1 MPTQS
6 AQASLSSAF
15 TIVPITGFINYS
27 NGIIDI
33 VTGAIKAQGRSR
45 WGNIKKWSSFIN
57 YITERDPIK
66 WTAPV
71 LDLGSVDYFN
81 LEVTTEFDG
90 TLKFFVHVSETGEF
104 AGEESEYLIED
115 GTSTINS
122 FYGRFVYV
130 TAIVQGTTLSR
141 MSIQSSREFDTIKLT
156 NVNTATLSGTNT
168 ARVLSLPR
176 TVSGIYDMDIQ
187 VKAMTPY
194 AVDMYVSNTPTSKVG
209 IPVVV
214 SKSATS
220 PTIAV
225 YGIDNQPRDATVDV
239 TLTVLNRMVMN
250 SGRIVVIR

>member
-6 AQASLSSAF
+6 ASAALSSTF
-15 TIVPITGFINYS
+15 TLVPITGFIRYQD
-27 NGIIDI
+27 GIIDS
-33 VTGAIKAQGRSR
+33 TSGSIKAQGRSR
-45 WGNIKKWSSFIN
+45 WGNLTKWSSFTN
-57 YITERDPIK
+57 YITERDPIR

-81 LEVTTEFDG
+81 LEITTEFDG
-90 TLKFFVHVSETGEF
+90 TMKFIVHVSDTGEF
-104 AGEESEYLIED
+104 GGEESETVIQEGD
-115 GTSTINS
+115 SNISS

-130 TAIVQGTTLSR
+130 TAIVTGTELRR
-141 MSIQSSREFDTIKLT
+141 MSVQTSREFDTIKLA
-156 NVNTATLSGTNT
+156 NINTSTLSGTNT

-194 AVDMYVSNTPTSKVG
+194 AVDLYVSSTATSKVG

-214 SKSATS
+214 SKSAS
-220 PTIAV
+220 APSIAI
-225 YGIDNQPRDATVDV
+225 YGIDNQPRDAVVDV

-250 SGRIVVIR
+250 SGRLVIIN